1 MVSEGEKIVFRLSAY
16 PPLSPSAGP
25 ETLLAAR
32 VLISMSYNQS
42 NYKSVWRI
50 KSEMVSAE
58 TKLNYKFN
66 STGNE
71 TGSVASLLGP
81 AGHNESFDVPEHL
94 RYPGN
99 RGEESTS
106 RTNKAS
112 PSLLQCYRDN
122 AKTCCNSAVD
132 DVVKE
137 WYGGLFT
144 DSCKRNFPVSCFLC
158 CFRFSA
164 DPDTRTSRSTPVLS
178 ATKSSR
184 TTPKTALSKSANLS
198 LRASGE
204 PR

>member
-16 PPLSPSAGP
+16 PPLSPSVGP

-58 TKLNYKFN
+58 KKLNYKFN

-71 TGSVASLLGP
+71 TGSVAALSGLAGRLESLRL
-81 AGHNESFDVPEHL
+81 PEHL
-94 RYPGN
+94 RNPRN
-99 RGEESTS
+99 RGEESTHLS
-106 RTNKAS
+106 YKAS

-132 DVVKE
+132 DKVKD
-137 WYGGLFT
+137 WYGELFT
-144 DSCKRNFPVSCFLC
+144 DSCKRNFPVNYFFAALDFLQTLTPEL
-158 CFRFSA
+158 RDLRLSDLQPEAAGIHERQDSA
-164 DPDTRTSRSTPVLS
+164 H
-178 ATKSSR
+178 
-184 TTPKTALSKSANLS
+184 
-198 LRASGE
+198 LRVV
-204 PR
+204 R